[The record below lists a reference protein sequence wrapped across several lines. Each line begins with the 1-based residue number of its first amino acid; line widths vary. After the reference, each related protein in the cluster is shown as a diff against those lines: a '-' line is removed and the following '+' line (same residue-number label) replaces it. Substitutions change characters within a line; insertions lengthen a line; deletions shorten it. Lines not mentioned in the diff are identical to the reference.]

1 MANRFDVRRQNGFVS
16 VAMLCFFLSR
26 LTIAKDVARAE
37 TVPDTAMPTWR
48 LCLYMFLGGAL
59 PGAALAN
66 ASSMFFKAPP
76 PLFWLQGLIAG
87 GLVGVVLALMIAGVR
102 RPAEA

>member
-1 MANRFDVRRQNGFVS
+1 
-16 VAMLCFFLSR
+16 MLCFFLSR

-66 ASSMFFKAPP
+66 ASSMFFKTPP
-76 PLFWLQGLIAG
+76 PYFFLD
-87 GLVGVVLALMIAGVR
+87 GLVLGGMIGVAVALMVVSIDR
-102 RPAEA
+102 RAEA

>member
-1 MANRFDVRRQNGFVS
+1 LRV
-16 VAMLCFFLSR
+16 LSR

-66 ASSMFFKAPP
+66 ASSMFFKTPP
-76 PLFWLQGLIAG
+76 PYFVIDGLLAG
-87 GLVGVVLALMIAGVR
+87 GLIGVLAAQVIAGIDR
-102 RPAEA
+102 RARS